1 MNLKCIRRRFVRVLL
16 VAGSVGCGAAAPPL
30 AQAPASEAVAVAAPA
45 PPPPDSSSL
54 AASAPASAPV
64 TVASMARH
72 DGLGGAWNDLVGAQ
86 QALDASAGSCTAAC
100 RALGSMDRAV
110 GQLCKFAASADDTG
124 KCDDAREKLIGARA
138 RVRTACGSCPGGPTV
153 DPKAPAPTP

>member
-1 MNLKCIRRRFVRVLL
+1 VKCIPRRFARVLF
-16 VAGSVGCGAAAPPL
+16 VAGSAGCGAAAPPL
-30 AQAPASEAVAVAAPA
+30 AQAPAAEAVAVVAPA
-45 PPPPDSSSL
+45 PPP
-54 AASAPASAPV
+54 ASASV

-72 DGLGGAWNDLVGAQ
+72 DGLGGAWTDLARAQ

-100 RALGSMDRAV
+100 RALGSMDRAA
-110 GQLCKFAASADDTG
+110 GQLCKLATSADDTG
-124 KCDDAREKLIGARA
+124 KCDDAREKLSGARE